1 MTAHKPILNQPQRL
15 PGGSG
20 EAQRKTPVRPR
31 DAASL
36 ILTRGS
42 GSNCK
47 VLMGQ
52 RASRH
57 AFLPGAYVF
66 PGGRVDAGDGRVQPA
81 THLDADTNDYLAR
94 AGGKS
99 RARAFAM
106 TAVRETFEE
115 TGLLL
120 GAPGDP
126 GRSSD
131 ESWAAIKAMGQ
142 APDLARLSYLGRA
155 ITPAESPIRFD
166 ARFLVA
172 DGAHA
177 EGTLSGS
184 GELLDLHWISISEAM
199 HLTIA
204 DVTEFMLGELA
215 RFLAAS
221 PGGRRA
227 RPLFRYRKGRAYA
240 VYS

>member
-1 MTAHKPILNQPQRL
+1 MTTHKPILNHSQRL
-15 PGGSG
+15 PSGSG
-20 EAQRKTPVRPR
+20 EAQRRQPVRPR

-36 ILTRGS
+36 ILIRGA
-42 GSNCK
+42 GSASE

-52 RASRH
+52 RAARH

-66 PGGRVDAGDGRVQPA
+66 PGGRVDPDDARMRPA
-81 THLDADTNDYLAR
+81 THLDTRTSVYLAR
-94 AGGKS
+94 AGGQR
-99 RARAFAM
+99 RARAIAM
-106 TAVRETFEE
+106 TAIRETFEE

-126 GRSSD
+126 GPSRD
-131 ESWAAIKAMGQ
+131 ESWRAIKAMGQ

-166 ARFLVA
+166 ARFVVA
-172 DGAHA
+172 DGSQA
-177 EGTLSGS
+177 EGTLGGS
-184 GELLDLHWISISEAM
+184 GELLDLQWIPIGDALD
-199 HLTIA
+199 LTIA

-215 RFLAAS
+215 RTLARS
-221 PGGRRA
+221 GGRG
-227 RPLFRYRKGRAYA
+227 RPLFRYRRGRAYA

>member
-1 MTAHKPILNQPQRL
+1 MATRKPDLKNPQRL

-20 EAQRKTPVRPR
+20 EAQRRHPVRPR

-36 ILTRGS
+36 ILTRGA
-42 GSNCK
+42 GGTRE
-47 VLMGQ
+47 VLMGR

-66 PGGRVDAGDGRVQPA
+66 PGGRVDAVDGRMRPA
-81 THLDADTNDYLAR
+81 TPLDAQTSRYLAR
-94 AGGKS
+94 AGGPG
-99 RARAFAM
+99 RAHAIAM
-106 TAVRETFEE
+106 TAIRETFEE

-126 GRSSD
+126 GPSED
-131 ESWAAIKAMGQ
+131 ESWAAIKALGQ
-142 APDLARLSYLGRA
+142 APDLAQLSYLGRA

-166 ARFLVA
+166 ARFLIA

-177 EGTLSGS
+177 TGTLGGS
-184 GELLDLHWISISEAM
+184 GELLDLHWFPIAEAL

-204 DVTEFMLGELA
+204 DVTEFMLGEVA
-215 RFLAAS
+215 RSFDERGS
-221 PGGRRA
+221 RA

>member
-1 MTAHKPILNQPQRL
+1 MTAHKPVLDKPQLL

-36 ILTRGS
+36 ILTRGA
-42 GSNCK
+42 GSACE
-47 VLMGQ
+47 VLMGK

-66 PGGRVDAGDGRVQPA
+66 PGGRVDAGDGRMRPA
-81 THLDADTNDYLAR
+81 SPLDPETSRHLAR
-94 AGGKS
+94 AGGAG

-106 TAVRETFEE
+106 TAIRETFEE

-120 GAPGDP
+120 GAHGDP
-126 GRSSD
+126 GPSSD
-131 ESWAAIKAMGQ
+131 ESWAAIKAMGR

-155 ITPAESPIRFD
+155 ITPSESPIRFD
-166 ARFLVA
+166 ARFLIA

-177 EGTLSGS
+177 EGTLGGS
-184 GELLDLHWISISEAM
+184 GELLDLHWIPISEAM
-199 HLTIA
+199 HLAIA

>member
-1 MTAHKPILNQPQRL
+1 MAEHKPELKHPQRL

-20 EAQRKTPVRPR
+20 EAQRRNPVRPR

-36 ILTRGS
+36 ILTRGV
-42 GSNCK
+42 GPNCE
-47 VLMGQ
+47 VLMGR
-52 RASRH
+52 RAARH

-66 PGGRVDAGDGRVQPA
+66 PGGRVDAGDARMRPA
-81 THLDADTNDYLAR
+81 THLDAETSRYLAR
-94 AGGKS
+94 AVGPA
-99 RARAFAM
+99 RARAIAM
-106 TAVRETFEE
+106 TAIRETFEE

-126 GRSSD
+126 GPSED
-131 ESWAAIKAMGQ
+131 EGWAAIKALGQ

-166 ARFLVA
+166 ARFVVA
-172 DGAHA
+172 DAKHA
-177 EGTLSGS
+177 GGTLGGS
-184 GELLDLHWISISEAM
+184 GELLDLRWIAIAEAL

-215 RFLAAS
+215 RHFAATN
-221 PGGRRA
+221 RRA

>member
-1 MTAHKPILNQPQRL
+1 MTVRNPVLNNPQRL

-20 EAQRKTPVRPR
+20 EAQRRNPVRPR

-36 ILTRGS
+36 ILIRGEGS
-42 GSNCK
+42 GCE
-47 VLMGQ
+47 VLMGR
-52 RASRH
+52 RAARH

-66 PGGRVDAGDGRVQPA
+66 PGGRVDANDARMRPA
-81 THLDADTNDYLAR
+81 THLDAETSGYLER
-94 AGGKS
+94 AGGS
-99 RARAFAM
+99 ARARAIAM

-126 GRSSD
+126 GPSRD
-131 ESWAAIKAMGQ
+131 ESWAAIKALGQ

-166 ARFLVA
+166 ARFLIA
-172 DGAHA
+172 DGGQAS
-177 EGTLSGS
+177 GRLGGS
-184 GELLDLHWISISEAM
+184 GELLDLCWITIADAL

-215 RFLAAS
+215 RGLAAK
-221 PGGRRA
+221 PAA